1 MDIIVTADVQ
11 TIGDGAT
18 SGQAVWDGD
27 GAAVILG
34 RGGVRGDKREGDG
47 ATPIGRFPL
56 RLVYWRADRVAEP
69 VTALPKQAIRPQDG
83 WCDDPA
89 DAAYNRPV
97 ALPHP
102 ARHEKLWREDG
113 VYDLILVIGHN
124 DDPVVP
130 GAGSA
135 VFVHL
140 TRPERTP
147 TEGCVA
153 FDEADLRR
161 LLAAAAPGDFL
172 TIIAAG

>member
-1 MDIIVTADVQ
+1 MDIIVSANGLAPGGQGV
-11 TIGDGAT
+11 G
-18 SGQAVWDGD
+18 GQAVWDGD

-34 RGGVRGDKREGDG
+34 RGGVRVDKREGDG
-47 ATPIGRFPL
+47 STPVGRFPL
-56 RLVYWRADRVAEP
+56 RRVYWRADRVAEP
-69 VTALPKQAIRPQDG
+69 ATALPKQAIRPQDG

-89 DAAYNRPV
+89 DPAYNQPV
-97 ALPHP
+97 ALPYP
-102 ARHEKLWREDG
+102 ARHEKLWRDDG

-140 TRPERTP
+140 TRSERTP
-147 TEGCVA
+147 TDGCVA

-161 LLAAAAPGDFL
+161 LLAAVRPGDFL
-172 TIIAAG
+172 AVVAG

>member
-1 MDIIVTADVQ
+1 MDIVVTADAQ
-11 TIGDGAT
+11 TKSGHAT
-18 SGQAVWDGD
+18 GGRAVWRDD

-47 ATPIGRFPL
+47 ATPLGRFAL

-69 VTALPKQAIRPQDG
+69 LTALPKRPIRPQDG

-89 DAAYNRPV
+89 DPAYNRPV
-97 ALPHP
+97 ASPYP
-102 ARHEKLWREDG
+102 ARHEKLWRDDG

-147 TEGCVA
+147 TDGCVA
-153 FDEADLRR
+153 FDAADLRR

-172 TIIAAG
+172 TVAAG

>member
-1 MDIIVTADVQ
+1 MDIIVSAD
-11 TIGDGAT
+11 
-18 SGQAVWDGD
+18 GQALGGRAVWNG
-27 GAAVILG
+27 GHAAVVLG
-34 RGGVRGDKREGDG
+34 RGGVRVDKREGDG
-47 ATPIGRFPL
+47 ATPVGRFPL
-56 RLVYWRADRVAEP
+56 RRVYWRADRVVEP
-69 VTALPKQAIRPQDG
+69 MTALPKQPISPQDG

-97 ALPHP
+97 VLPHP

-113 VYDLILVIGHN
+113 VYDLVLVIGHN

-140 TRPERTP
+140 TRPERAP
-147 TEGCVA
+147 TDGCVA

-161 LLAAAAPGDFL
+161 LLAGAAPGDFL
-172 TIIAAG
+172 VVAG